1 MEDIKM
7 SGLQTK
13 DMDQIEVVDEAQI
26 SKSAEPM
33 PFGHQHDDIDVLI
46 VDEPEMFGAGEEDFG
61 VSEEEMEPIMVF
73 VPGSDKPF
81 EEKVPEEEEEQDAKD
96 TDWANDK
103 DTSKFIAYM
112 KSKLTKI
119 PRHSGNTIPGCERAA
134 AFLKQCENELS
145 QAMRSDIDG
154 KIDEQ
159 EIDTIRKQIRVWVDR
174 LEQQIERLK
183 KNASFEVRMVSDG
196 ECKKCGS
203 IAPMWHDIKND
214 THVCLRCEHNE
225 KHDSLE
231 KTAATPVLN
240 VYVTPFERAVVGI
253 MINSQVSAGHSI
265 EDTYEKL
272 KNKYNFT
279 PREELAIQQLV
290 SDYGYPV
297 FKDRGLINEP
307 SDPAA
312 GNGVDWMT
320 QYQA

>member
-1 MEDIKM
+1 M
-7 SGLQTK
+7 SGLQNK
-13 DMDQIEVVDEAQI
+13 GMDVIEVVDEPKLDKEA
-26 SKSAEPM
+26 APM
-33 PFGHQHDDIDVLI
+33 PFGYQHEHSFPVLI
-46 VDEPEMFGAGEEDFG
+46 VEEPREMEEEPEI
-61 VSEEEMEPIMVF
+61 VVEEEELSPAMVF

-81 EEKVPEEEEEQDAKD
+81 EEKEEEEEEEQEAKD

-103 DTSKFIAYM
+103 DPGKFTGYM
-112 KSKLTKI
+112 KDKLTKI

-159 EIDTIRKQIRVWVDR
+159 EIDTIRRQIRVWVDR

-183 KNASFEVRMVSDG
+183 KNAAFEVRLVSDG

-214 THVCLRCEHNE
+214 SSVCLRCESNE
-225 KHDSLE
+225 KHESME

-240 VYVTPFERAVVGI
+240 VYITPFERAVVGI

-265 EDTYEKL
+265 EDTYDKL

-290 SDYGYPV
+290 ADYGYPV
-297 FKDRGLINEP
+297 FKDRGLLNEP

-320 QYQA
+320 NYYS